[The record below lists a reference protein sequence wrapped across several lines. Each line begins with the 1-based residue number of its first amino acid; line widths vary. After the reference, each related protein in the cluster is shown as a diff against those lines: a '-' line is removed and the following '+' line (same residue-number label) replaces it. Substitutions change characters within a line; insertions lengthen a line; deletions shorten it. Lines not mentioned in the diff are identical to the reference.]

1 MMNLLIIF
9 GVFMTPYTQAILNS
23 DPDRIG
29 ALKNKVQ
36 FMFWNSKDYKGK
48 LGDNAIYEIKSD
60 WA

>member
-1 MMNLLIIF
+1 MA
-9 GVFMTPYTQAILNS
+9 PYTQATILNS

-48 LGDNAIYEIKSD
+48 LGNQIRLGKYKTKPSPNSRI
-60 WA
+60 